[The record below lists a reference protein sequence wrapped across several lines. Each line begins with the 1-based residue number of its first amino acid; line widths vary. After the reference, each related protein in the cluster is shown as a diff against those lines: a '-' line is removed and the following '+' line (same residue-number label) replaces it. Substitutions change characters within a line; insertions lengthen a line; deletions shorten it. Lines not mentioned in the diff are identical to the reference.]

1 MNNAFTPAAVVAVSL
16 LAAGLGTAA
25 FAASGIP
32 GLAPLESWSSC
43 TDMLCIDAPPQGPK
57 GLDGSGGWGWDSKAN
72 APVAF
77 LIVGKTATFTVT
89 MLQNANTTP
98 LCGVGPGTGSIVLT
112 YSSQDFVLSATSSGG
127 SVAYGQDPGMNPP
140 VFDRGGVAI
149 FPYSGDFFCHGD
161 QSDSFTFTPQN
172 ATNTALVTA
181 TIIVDGSGQQASG
194 TFPVAILPAPRG
206 RL

>member
-1 MNNAFTPAAVVAVSL
+1 
-16 LAAGLGTAA
+16 
-25 FAASGIP
+25 
-32 GLAPLESWSSC
+32 
-43 TDMLCIDAPPQGPK
+43 
-57 GLDGSGGWGWDSKAN
+57 
-72 APVAF
+72 
-77 LIVGKTATFTVT
+77 

-181 TIIVDGSGQQASG
+181 TIIVDGSGGVRDLPGRDHPRAARPVVSKTLARAGGGSG
-194 TFPVAILPAPRG
+194 GGPARISRRRKRLGPVLKDSWRWPVHS
-206 RL
+206 

>member
-1 MNNAFTPAAVVAVSL
+1 MF
-16 LAAGLGTAA
+16 
-25 FAASGIP
+25 
-32 GLAPLESWSSC
+32 
-43 TDMLCIDAPPQGPK
+43 CIDAPPQGPK
-57 GLDGSGGWGWDSKAN
+57 GLDGSGGWGWDSNAN

-194 TFPVAILPAPRG
+194 TFPVAIIPAPRG
-206 RL
+206 RW